1 MKVLVTGARGQIA
14 QSLVERSRSRSGI
27 ELVAVGRPAL
37 DLEEPGSVDRL
48 ISAEAPDIVI
58 NAAAYTA
65 VDDAE
70 GESECAFQVNS
81 DGAGEIARA
90 AAKSSAAVIHIST
103 DYVFDGSSAD
113 PYDEDA
119 APNPINIYGKSKLA
133 GEERVRSANP
143 RHIIVR
149 TAWVYSAFAKNFVKT
164 MMRAAESR
172 DRLEVV
178 SDQLGT
184 PSSASDVAEG
194 LLRMIEAGPRF
205 GETYHL
211 AGTGRASWY
220 EFAVAIMAEC
230 RKRGLPSADVEPI
243 ASADWPAAARRPAN
257 SALNS
262 CKFKGDFGYA
272 MPRWEDSL
280 SDVIDRLPQLR

>member
-1 MKVLVTGARGQIA
+1 MGVQ
-14 QSLVERSRSRSGI
+14 
-27 ELVAVGRPAL
+27 
-37 DLEEPGSVDRL
+37 
-48 ISAEAPDIVI
+48 
-58 NAAAYTA
+58 
-65 VDDAE
+65 
-70 GESECAFQVNS
+70 
-81 DGAGEIARA
+81 
-90 AAKSSAAVIHIST
+90 
-103 DYVFDGSSAD
+103 
-113 PYDEDA
+113 
-119 APNPINIYGKSKLA
+119 
-133 GEERVRSANP
+133 
-143 RHIIVR
+143 
-149 TAWVYSAFAKNFVKT
+149 FAKNFVKT

-230 RKRGLPSADVEPI
+230 RKHGLPSAEVEPI